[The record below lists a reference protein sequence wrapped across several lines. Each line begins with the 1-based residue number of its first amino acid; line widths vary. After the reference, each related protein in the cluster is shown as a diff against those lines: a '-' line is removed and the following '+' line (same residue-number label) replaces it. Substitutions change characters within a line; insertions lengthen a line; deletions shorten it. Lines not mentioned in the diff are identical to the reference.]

1 MTMVRHLFV
10 ALVLLATLALP
21 ARSTFACGQDEK
33 DVQAMIPLAQ
43 LGDKAEAEAK
53 ALLAKANELCTQGKA
68 EEAKPYIDQ
77 ARLVANF
84 G

>member
-1 MTMVRHLFV
+1 MVRHLFV

-21 ARSTFACGQDEK
+21 VRSTFACGQDEK
-33 DVQAMIPLAQ
+33 DVQGMIPLAQ

-53 ALLAKANELCTQGKA
+53 ALLAKARELCKEGKA
-68 EEAKPYIDQ
+68 DEAKPYIDQ

>member
-1 MTMVRHLFV
+1 MVRQLFV
-10 ALVLLATLALP
+10 ALVLLAALALP
-21 ARSTFACGQDEK
+21 ARSAFACGQDEK

-43 LGDKAEAEAK
+43 LGDKAEADAK
-53 ALLAKANELCTQGKA
+53 ALLAKASELCKAGKA

>member
-1 MTMVRHLFV
+1 MVRHFFV
-10 ALVLLATLALP
+10 ALVLLAAVALP
-21 ARSTFACGQDEK
+21 AHGTFACGQDEK

-53 ALLAKANELCTQGKA
+53 ALLAKANELCKAGKA

-77 ARLVANF
+77 ARLIANF